1 MSNHGQEKYNE
12 TPEGRFYNAVEYKDM
27 LMDQV
32 DAVHTLIDPDIG
44 TSLGLETLQ
53 AIKIA
58 ATIDPEL
65 HHIDSAADLIFI
77 LKERIETTM
86 RDMERALM
94 DMRAYPDDV
103 KADILPDLQER
114 YIELDEQLEHLV
126 DDKLHGVVPAAIS
139 RKMTV
144 LERELNDMCLLIE
157 AHE

>member
-1 MSNHGQEKYNE
+1 MRNYEKYDE
-12 TPEGRFYNAVEYKDM
+12 TPEGRFYNAAEYKDQ

-32 DAVHTLIDPDIG
+32 DAVHTLIDPDVG
-44 TSLGLETLQ
+44 TSLGLETIQ

-65 HHIDSAADLIFI
+65 HDAASAADLIFV

-94 DMRAYPDDV
+94 DMKAYPDDI
-103 KADILPDLQER
+103 KADVLPDLQEW
-114 YIELDEQLEHLV
+114 YNDLDEELGQLV
-126 DDKLHGVVPAAIS
+126 DDKLHGVVPAAVS
-139 RKMTV
+139 RKMTL
-144 LERELNDMCLLIE
+144 LERKLNDLCLLIE